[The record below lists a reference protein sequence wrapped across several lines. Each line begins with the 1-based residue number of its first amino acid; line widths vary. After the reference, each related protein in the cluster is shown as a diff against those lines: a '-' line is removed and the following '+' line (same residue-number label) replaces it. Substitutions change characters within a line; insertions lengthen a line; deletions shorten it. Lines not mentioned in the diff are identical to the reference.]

1 MRPMT
6 IEIDDV
12 CPLLMVFDMP
22 ASLAFYRD
30 VLGFSIATG
39 APAPAAVRDDRF
51 GWVWLKR
58 GTTELMLNT
67 TYDPDDLRPPTPD
80 ASRVAAHED
89 TILYFGCRDL
99 DGMHRH
105 LRDSGFDV
113 APPQVTYYGMR
124 QLHIKDPDGFSL
136 CFQWSTR

>member
-1 MRPMT
+1 MT
-6 IEIDDV
+6 IQIEGV

-30 VLGFSIATG
+30 VLGFSIATA
-39 APAPAAVRDDRF
+39 APAPAAVRDDQF

-58 GTTELMLNT
+58 DATELMLNT
-67 TYDPDDLRPPTPD
+67 AYDPDDVRPPIPD

-89 TILYFGCRDL
+89 TVLYFGCRDL

-105 LRDSGFDV
+105 LRDSGFDI
-113 APPQVTYYGMR
+113 APPKVTYYDMR
-124 QLHIKDPDGFSL
+124 QLYLKDPDGYSL
-136 CFQWSTR
+136 CFQWSAA